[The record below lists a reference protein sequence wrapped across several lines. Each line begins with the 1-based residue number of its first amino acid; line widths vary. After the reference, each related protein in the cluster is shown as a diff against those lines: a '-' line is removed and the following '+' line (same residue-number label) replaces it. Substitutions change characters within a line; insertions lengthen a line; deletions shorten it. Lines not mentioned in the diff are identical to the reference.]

1 MKQRSYNLKNLYPAN
16 WVVATLAIV
25 VIFAAVYVLR
35 PEPVLTPYEHM
46 LQNVD

>member
-1 MKQRSYNLKNLYPAN
+1 MKQRGHNLKKLYPAS

-35 PEPVLTPYEHM
+35 PDQVLTP
-46 LQNVD
+46 